1 MTVEFNVGD
10 QLLITTKGTVE
21 RVLTPHPAGSR
32 RYQLRDAGGKLRYL
46 MVPGGDPGVTIE
58 VTERAFVAVDGG
70 VYIDADN
77 DIFRYNAA
85 ERSWFEFD
93 KDSGSYDTLS
103 DPFDFPVRPLTR
115 LDK

>member
-10 QLLITTKGTVE
+10 QLLITTKGTVD
-21 RVLTPHPAGSR
+21 RVLTPSPTGAR

-46 MVPGGDPGVTIE
+46 TVPGGDPGVTIE
-58 VTERAFVAVDGG
+58 VTERASGVVDGG
-70 VYIDADN
+70 VYIDADS

-93 KDSGSYDTLS
+93 KHSGSYDTLS
-103 DPFDFPVRPLTR
+103 SRFNYPRRPLTR